1 MSNSSNKQDKTN
13 PNIIKDDEEFTQK
26 EYQEMY
32 EAFKFDI
39 LLENKIR
46 YNKLQNII
54 KPIEMLY
61 IEEIP
66 EDEKDIYELS
76 VESIK
81 LCLTNKFK
89 LYIPELPIYREDIL
103 FKSIR
108 NIYTNDV
115 YKNIDYIFFDMVLE
129 KPIPK

>member
-1 MSNSSNKQDKTN
+1 
-13 PNIIKDDEEFTQK
+13 
-26 EYQEMY
+26 MY

-76 VESIK
+76 LESIK

-103 FKSIR
+103 FKRII